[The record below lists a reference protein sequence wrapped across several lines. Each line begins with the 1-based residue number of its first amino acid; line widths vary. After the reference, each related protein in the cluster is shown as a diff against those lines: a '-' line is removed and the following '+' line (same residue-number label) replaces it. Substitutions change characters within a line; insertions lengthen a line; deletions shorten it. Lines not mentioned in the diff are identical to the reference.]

1 MKEQLIRELVKTGKD
16 AETLNKQYAEKIKHL
31 ERVGVPNIIVRSI
44 DACKMCPPRVFGIDM
59 LCLCVL

>member
-31 ERVGVPNIIVRSI
+31 ERVRYSWHYFRKVKII
-44 DACKMCPPRVFGIDM
+44 
-59 LCLCVL
+59 